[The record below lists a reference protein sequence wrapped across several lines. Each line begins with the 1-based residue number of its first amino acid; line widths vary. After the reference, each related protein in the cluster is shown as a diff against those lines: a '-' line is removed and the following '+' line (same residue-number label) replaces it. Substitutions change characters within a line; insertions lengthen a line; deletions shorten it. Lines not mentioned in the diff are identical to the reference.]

1 MPMHKGRLRTN
12 AATIGMMF
20 AQGALARVRDTG
32 CEPAV
37 LSVRRSRTERRQAPF
52 TTLQLS
58 MRCGTALFGT
68 LFAQFLCI
76 KVVAY
81 MKHEKEGFRA

>member
-12 AATIGMMF
+12 AAIVGMMF

-32 CEPAV
+32 REPAV

-52 TTLQLS
+52 TALQLS
-58 MRCGTALFGT
+58 MRCGAMLFGT
-68 LFAQFLCI
+68 LFAQCLCI

>member
-1 MPMHKGRLRTN
+1 MHKGRLRTN
-12 AATIGMMF
+12 AATVGMMF

-32 CEPAV
+32 RELAV

-58 MRCGTALFGT
+58 MRCGTVLFGT
-68 LFAQFLCI
+68 LFAQCLYI

-81 MKHEKEGFRA
+81 MKHEKEGFRV